1 MIPIAIC
8 VIVGVVLLLFEAF
21 MPGFGIPG
29 ITGTIL
35 LIGSIVLAWI
45 QYGAKVGL
53 GMAVCVTALV
63 GIVVSV
69 SLRSLNSGKMAKS
82 EFVLEGT
89 EENNNTEERARIQ
102 KLVGQEGVALTALR
116 PVGLAELTE
125 GRRNV
130 QSDGEFIE
138 KGAKIRVQRVSGT
151 TVYVK
156 RV

>member
-1 MIPIAIC
+1 

>member
-8 VIVGVVLLLFEAF
+8 VVVGVVLLVVEAF

-29 ITGTIL
+29 VTGTIL

-89 EENNNTEERARIQ
+89 EEDNNKEERARIQ
-102 KLVGQEGVALTALR
+102 QLVGQEGVALTALR

>member
-1 MIPIAIC
+1 
-8 VIVGVVLLLFEAF
+8 

>member
-8 VIVGVVLLLFEAF
+8 VIVGVVLLLFAAF
-21 MPGFGIPG
+21 MPGFDIPG
-29 ITGTIL
+29 STGTIRP
-35 LIGSIVLAWI
+35 IGSIVLAWI

>member
-1 MIPIAIC
+1 
-8 VIVGVVLLLFEAF
+8 

-29 ITGTIL
+29 VTGTIL

-89 EENNNTEERARIQ
+89 EEDNNKEERARIQ
-102 KLVGQEGVALTALR
+102 QLVGQEGVALTALR

>member
-1 MIPIAIC
+1 
-8 VIVGVVLLLFEAF
+8 
-21 MPGFGIPG
+21 MPGFAIPG

>member
-1 MIPIAIC
+1 
-8 VIVGVVLLLFEAF
+8 

-102 KLVGQEGVALTALR
+102 
-116 PVGLAELTE
+116 
-125 GRRNV
+125 
-130 QSDGEFIE
+130 GEFIE

>member
-1 MIPIAIC
+1 
-8 VIVGVVLLLFEAF
+8 

-102 KLVGQEGVALTALR
+102 KLVGQEGIALTALR

>member
-1 MIPIAIC
+1 
-8 VIVGVVLLLFEAF
+8 

-29 ITGTIL
+29 VTGTIL

-82 EFVLEGT
+82 DFVLQGT
-89 EENNNTEERARIQ
+89 EEDNNKEERARIQ
-102 KLVGQEGVALTALR
+102 QLVGQEGVALTALR
-116 PVGLAELTE
+116 PVGQAELAE